1 VLRPERDIQ
10 KISHPG
16 SRSEKYAALG
26 RFTLSG
32 MTVRN
37 VIVVIWMF
45 SPCLS
50 VGNIALAEYD
60 ANAFSSK

>member
-1 VLRPERDIQ
+1 VLRPEEDIR
-10 KISHPG
+10 KISHPR

-32 MTVRN
+32 MTGRTVT
-37 VIVVIWMF
+37 VVIWMF

-50 VGNIALAEYD
+50 VGNIALAEND